1 MRSRGLTQRR
11 RLGRRDGQSLVEFS
25 LVLPVFL
32 LLVAGMVDF
41 GMGLYSNLTVLN
53 AAREGARMGVTAPG
67 DTSSVESRV
76 RAMAGGL
83 NNADLTVTTTCQK
96 PDPAPATTWRSCG
109 SPAYQ
114 PGDAVVVEV
123 DYTYHM
129 IWPFTFGNQIPMT
142 STVRMRIE

>member
-1 MRSRGLTQRR
+1 MRSRGLGQRR

-53 AAREGARMGVTAPG
+53 AAREGARVGVTVPG
-67 DTSSVESRV
+67 DATAIEARV
-76 RAMAGGL
+76 KAMASGL
-83 NNADLTVTTTCQK
+83 NAADLKVTTTCQH
-96 PDPAPATTWRSCG
+96 PDPAPATTWKSCG
-109 SPAYQ
+109 SPSYQ
-114 PGDAVVVEV
+114 PGDAVVVSV
-123 DYTYHM
+123 NYTYKM
-129 IWPFTFGNQIPMT
+129 IWPLTFGNQIPMT